1 MAHYALIDENGI
13 VTDVMTGIDEGE
25 VVDGISDWEAFYGEL
40 HGQTCK
46 RTSYNTYGNQHKEGG
61 TPFRGNYAGIGMVY
75 DEGRDVFLYPQPY
88 PSWVLNE
95 GTCLWEAPIPKP
107 DDGLLYNWDEDT
119 TSWVQIDL
127 GN

>member
-1 MAHYALIDENGI
+1 MAHHALIDENGI

-95 GTCLWEAPIPKP
+95 DTCLWDPPVAMP
-107 DDGLLYNWDEDT
+107 DDDQDYLWDEDSL
-119 TSWVQIDL
+119 SWLVVE
-127 GN
+127 

>member
-1 MAHYALIDENGI
+1 MAHYALIDENGT
-13 VTDVMTGIDEGE
+13 VTDVMTGLDEGE
-25 VVDGISDWEAFYGEL
+25 VVDGISDWEAFYSEL

-75 DEGRDVFLYPQPY
+75 DEARDVFLYPQPY

-95 GTCLWEAPIPKP
+95 STYLWEPPTP
-107 DDGLLYNWDEDT
+107 MPEDGDWIWDEDT
-119 TSWVQIDL
+119 TSWVPD
-127 GN
+127 N

>member
-95 GTCLWEAPIPKP
+95 DTCLWDPPVAMP
-107 DDGLLYNWDEDT
+107 DDDQDYLWDEDSL
-119 TSWVQIDL
+119 SWLVVE
-127 GN
+127 